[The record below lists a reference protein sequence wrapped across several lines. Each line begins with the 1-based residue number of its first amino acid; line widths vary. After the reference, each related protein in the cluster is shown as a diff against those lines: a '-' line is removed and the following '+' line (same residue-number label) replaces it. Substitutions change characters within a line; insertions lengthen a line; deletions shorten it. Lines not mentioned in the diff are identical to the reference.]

1 LWGEPEPRQFS
12 MFRLFFKNWNRRF
25 FIRSREPS
33 NTGKKPTLETST
45 VWTVSLFSSSQL
57 KIYSP
62 KIARTTMR
70 QHSLTA
76 SSDRRRDGTGE
87 LTETTQP
94 TRQKE
99 PLWLVGR
106 MWWGW
111 DLGGRSGDFGDQF
124 LGSESTRRSRKLGR
138 SFLFCRARQTGIKIY
153 RVVLIHSLSFF
164 FFFFPP

>member
-1 LWGEPEPRQFS
+1 MVQTVL
-12 MFRLFFKNWNRRF
+12 KNWNRRL

-33 NTGKKPTLETST
+33 NTGKKPTLEIST
-45 VWTVSLFSSSQL
+45 VWTGSLFSSSQL
-57 KIYSP
+57 KIYWP

-70 QHSLTA
+70 QHSVTA
-76 SSDRRRDGTGE
+76 SSDRRRDSTWE

-94 TRQKE
+94 TCQKE
-99 PLWLVGR
+99 PLWLVVR

-111 DLGGRSGDFGDQF
+111 HLGGRSGDFGDQF

-138 SFLFCRARQTGIKIY
+138 SFVFHPPRQTGKKIN

-164 FFFFPP
+164 FFILFLK